1 MASGTQIFRE
11 VNNAS
16 DSLLKWLDDRNQLYP
31 ITDPKGGEH
40 YFIDNDQPRDADIN
54 EEIIT
59 VTTGFALFTE
69 QGEYIGSYR
78 SLDRA
83 IRAQQSA
90 KVVVN
95 TEVEDAEPDEN
106 VEEDFG

>member
-1 MASGTQIFRE
+1 MASGTQIYRE
-11 VNNAS
+11 IGNAS
-16 DSLLKWLDDRNQLYP
+16 NSLLQWLDKRDQLYP
-31 ITDPKGGEH
+31 ITDPQGKEH
-40 YFIDNDQPRDADIN
+40 LFIDNDQPRDADIN
-54 EEIIT
+54 EEIVS

-83 IRAQQSA
+83 IRAQESA
-90 KVVVN
+90 KVVVS
-95 TEVEDAEPDEN
+95 TEVEDVEPDEN